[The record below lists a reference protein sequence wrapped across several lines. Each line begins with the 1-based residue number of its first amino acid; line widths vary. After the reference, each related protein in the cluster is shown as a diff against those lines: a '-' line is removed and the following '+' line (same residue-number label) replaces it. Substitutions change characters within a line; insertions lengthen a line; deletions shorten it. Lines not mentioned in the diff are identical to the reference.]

1 MMADYQVVERADD
14 YALLELRGDLMGDL
28 SIDRLKETLEE
39 HFVDDGVKRI
49 RVDLSKLNFVSLEGV
64 GMLLA
69 LWRESADRGKRL
81 LVENPVGQV
90 KEKLQVVG
98 VIDLLEMP

>member
-1 MMADYQVVERADD
+1 MIDYQVVERAED

-28 SIDRLKETLEE
+28 PIDRLKQDLEE

-49 RVDLSKLNFVSLEGV
+49 RVDLSKLNFVSLEGI

-69 LWRESADRGKRL
+69 LWRQSADRGKRL
-81 LVENPVGQV
+81 VVENPVGQV
-90 KEKLQVVG
+90 EEKLG
-98 VIDLLEMP
+98 VTGILDLIGGP

>member
-1 MMADYQVVERADD
+1 MIDYQVVERAED

-28 SIDRLKETLEE
+28 PIDRLKEDLEE

-49 RVDLSKLNFVSLEGV
+49 RVDLSKLNFVSLEGI

-81 LVENPVGQV
+81 VVENPVGQV
-90 KEKLQVVG
+90 KDKLTITG
-98 VIDLLEMP
+98 VIDLIGMP

>member
-1 MMADYQVVERADD
+1 MVEYEVTERAED
-14 YALLELRGDLMGDL
+14 YARLELRGDLMGDFPIE
-28 SIDRLKETLEE
+28 SLKQSLEE

-49 RVDLSKLNFVSLEGV
+49 RVDLSKLHFISLEGI

-81 LVENPVGQV
+81 VLENPENQV
-90 KEKLQVVG
+90 KDKLETAG
-98 VIDLLEMP
+98 VLDLMGMP

>member
-1 MMADYQVVERADD
+1 MVDYEVIERAED
-14 YALLELRGDLMGDL
+14 YALLELRGTLMGDFP
-28 SIDRLKETLEE
+28 IDRLKKNLEE

-49 RVDLSKLNFVSLEGV
+49 RIDLSKVDFASLEGI

-81 LVENPVGQV
+81 VVESPQGQV
-90 KEKLQVVG
+90 KQKMETTG
-98 VIDLLEMP
+98 VLDLMGMP